1 MFQVAP
7 GTNTVDMPV
16 QNEQSAQLPSPDTM
30 SQQMH
35 SRMALENPNPIP
47 ASGYQQPPPLNPNP
61 RPAYATNQ
69 PGPPYNLMGWVYP
82 PPVQPTP
89 NANPTGLQ
97 FPPLQ
102 AVPNQQQ
109 IPQVFQQHLARV
121 RPSMNYSQP
130 PFRYRNGAP
139 YPQVGGG
146 AGIRRHHRSSS
157 SVGSVGSTRQPS
169 SRNGVNGNRQ
179 TRPVPVSNAHQSTPS
194 QPSSDH
200 QPGPPLH
207 RSHAWI
213 GPDDRDRLE
222 LARQLHMARVQSNE
236 IRLYHEAIA
245 QSQRRYE
252 THDIN
257 GQSPLP
263 KSLDSKNDGRPEP
276 KETDDLTVNM
286 ECKICMSQLVDTV
299 MLPCGHAILCRWC
312 AEQHI
317 PSGKDRTRPKGKALC
332 PVCRGPVKYK
342 VYNLA

>member
-1 MFQVAP
+1 MGDNMFQVAP

-121 RPSMNYSQP
+121 RPSMN
-130 PFRYRNGAP
+130 
-139 YPQVGGG
+139 
-146 AGIRRHHRSSS
+146 
-157 SVGSVGSTRQPS
+157 
-169 SRNGVNGNRQ
+169 
-179 TRPVPVSNAHQSTPS
+179 
-194 QPSSDH
+194 
-200 QPGPPLH
+200 
-207 RSHAWI
+207 
-213 GPDDRDRLE
+213 
-222 LARQLHMARVQSNE
+222 
-236 IRLYHEAIA
+236 
-245 QSQRRYE
+245 
-252 THDIN
+252 
-257 GQSPLP
+257 
-263 KSLDSKNDGRPEP
+263 
-276 KETDDLTVNM
+276 
-286 ECKICMSQLVDTV
+286 
-299 MLPCGHAILCRWC
+299 
-312 AEQHI
+312 
-317 PSGKDRTRPKGKALC
+317 
-332 PVCRGPVKYK
+332 
-342 VYNLA
+342 